1 MVGKKLLGLSVDVE
15 QAKDKL
21 ALQGLASEIST
32 AGRDAETKIML
43 ESDMKRIIQSLRN
56 TLSGKSV

>member
-1 MVGKKLLGLSVDVE
+1 MVSKKLMGLSVDVE

-21 ALQGLASEIST
+21 VLQESASGIST
-32 AGRDAETKIML
+32 AGRGAETKLML

-56 TLSGKSV
+56 TLSEKST